1 VPLAVDMLGSVG
13 CRYPDNYA
21 HFCDPRI
28 DAQDE
33 PLDPAGTAKLAATID
48 REVTDAAPWVP
59 LFTPRFADLT
69 SARVGNYQYN
79 ASGVPFDQL
88 WLR

>member
-1 VPLAVDMLGSVG
+1 MTRADRRHAKQNGFS
-13 CRYPDNYA
+13 
-21 HFCDPRI
+21 
-28 DAQDE
+28 DAQLAHLTKDE
-33 PLDPAGTAKLAATID
+33 PSDPAGTAKLAATID
-48 REVTDAAPWVP
+48 REVTDAAPWIP

-88 WLR
+88 WVR